1 MQKQIG
7 LSSPNGLYN
16 RPTYLALAKYMAKH
30 NDGRGIAVPMYAS
43 GIASVPDNQ
52 IAMVGDNPNS
62 ELVIGGKLNGTM
74 TKLSKDSRVIDAKT
88 TRNIMGLSNS
98 INGGGAS
105 YNSYQDNQPITINNL
120 NLELKGVTDGEGFSK
135 YITHNLRN
143 EIYQK
148 SKSRK

>member
-1 MQKQIG
+1 MTA
-7 LSSPNGLYN
+7 PNGLYN

-52 IAMVGDNPNS
+52 MALVGDAPQS
-62 ELVIGGKLNGTM
+62 ELVIGSKLNGSM
-74 TKLSKDSRVIDAKT
+74 SKLSKGSGVVNARSTNTLA
-88 TRNIMGLSNS
+88 GLLNS
-98 INGGGAS
+98 INGSGAS
-105 YNSYQDNQPITINNL
+105 YNTYEGNQPITINNL

-135 YITHNLRN
+135 YINNHLRN

-148 SKSRK
+148 SKSRG